1 MESLV
6 GAPRF
11 AQTDHLAGRLGFQP
25 PTAFATAAT
34 ADLGQVFAGSRVHF
48 IIISRL

>member
-11 AQTDHLAGRLGFQP
+11 AQTDHLAGRLWFQP
-25 PTAFATAAT
+25 PTALATATAA
-34 ADLGQVFAGSRVHF
+34 DLG
-48 IIISRL
+48 